1 MLQSSDCLCRKRS
14 LSGQEKSRWLHN
26 WPRCETVGL
35 EMDPKASSPQKHA
48 VKGRSKSTEEIQQA
62 KKAFHTPQKSLPST
76 GEESITQDSAEA
88 TEENSPKARTKEGQ
102 TQN

>member
-1 MLQSSDCLCRKRS
+1 MALKGKGP
-14 LSGQEKSRWLHN
+14 LSGQDKSRWLHN
-26 WPRCETVGL
+26 WLRRETVSL

-76 GEESITQDSAEA
+76 GEESNIQDSAEA

>member
-35 EMDPKASSPQKHA
+35 EMDP
-48 VKGRSKSTEEIQQA
+48 
-62 KKAFHTPQKSLPST
+62 KAFHTPQKSLPST